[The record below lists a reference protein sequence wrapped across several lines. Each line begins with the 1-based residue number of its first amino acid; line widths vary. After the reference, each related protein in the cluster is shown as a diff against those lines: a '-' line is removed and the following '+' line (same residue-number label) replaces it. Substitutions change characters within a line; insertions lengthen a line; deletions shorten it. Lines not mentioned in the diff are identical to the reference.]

1 MDERHLSSLPFE
13 LAYLAMLTRRGVK
26 RLSRWERSLSPE
38 HTDLIRSM
46 GLHVRPVTRRTL
58 FGRKV
63 SETVFAAREA
73 AADFYVSRFDGKR
86 LSSSPGETRL
96 KGFIFGYPSCCVEE
110 FIRHPYSK
118 NGLSRRDQRI
128 LFHWACPGCK
138 VTPGLIKEYG
148 DIYRECAKV
157 LRPAP
162 AHHATSAASRKRDA
176 FPVLRL
182 LRQAS
187 VPAAA
192 GLAAMLLLP
201 AAARGDDP
209 HWLAVPDDLDSDYA
223 IFAEEVLA
231 GYSWRGAYSV
241 SDSLLDGVY
250 LAHFLHAMIESLP
263 DTPQTDQPYK
273 EYEFVYGIETCDVC
287 GADFNMG
294 SIRIVNP
301 QRGLEMEFPI
311 IGLHYLEH
319 GSLSYMGT
327 VHDGRVDLYALKRV
341 LLAGDESHHLT
352 YEGDTDADGLFPEE
366 EAYLGT
372 NPTDPDSDDDSVK
385 DGPQYFEGLVEALS
399 QVSRTPSD
407 TEPYIEEWFARGKE
421 QCEIC
426 GQWFNMGYV
435 VVNNTSEGLSLMLPY
450 VSVHCLTHGSAV
462 FNGTTNDGR
471 ILPVLLNTALRGD
484 GQMHWLEV
492 EDDGDGDGLKDVE
505 ESHFGLDSGLYDS
518 DGNGVPDGPQLAGI
532 MHDIIAGLPEGETP
546 DTTYVVHNYT
556 VGSYPCLICGEDI
569 NMGFMDIVNPQNGT
583 SISLPYY
590 NLHFMEHGSFETDRS
605 DIYARI
611 DPRDIDAVIDAS
623 AHVPQG
629 PAQASPVQVFP
640 NPFTEKTRVVLNL
653 PVAAAVDVSVF
664 DVNGRSVLSKR
675 TEAEKRTEFFWY
687 GRDGEGKALPPGVYF
702 FRFDFDGTTLT
713 RKVML
718 LR

>member
-1 MDERHLSSLPFE
+1 MKERHLSSMPFE
-13 LAYLAMLTRRGVK
+13 LAYLALLTRHGVK
-26 RLSRWERSLSPE
+26 RLSRWEQCLSPE
-38 HTDLIRSM
+38 HADLISSM

-63 SETVFAAREA
+63 KETVFAARKA
-73 AADFYVSRFDGKR
+73 AVDLYVNRFDGRR
-86 LSSSPGETRL
+86 LSSSPEETRF
-96 KGFIFGYPSCCVEE
+96 KGFMFGYPSCCVEE

-118 NGLSRRDQRI
+118 NGLSRQDQRI
-128 LFHWACPGCK
+128 LFHWACPGCR
-138 VTPGLIKEYG
+138 VTPGLLREYR
-148 DIYRECAKV
+148 DISSECERLFGPAKAREMIS
-157 LRPAP
+157 PAGNKQETLP
-162 AHHATSAASRKRDA
+162 I
-176 FPVLRL
+176 LRL

-192 GLAAMLLLP
+192 GLAAMFLLP

-209 HWLAVPDDLDSDYA
+209 HWLPAPDDLDSDYA
-223 IFAEEVLA
+223 SFAEEVLA
-231 GYSWRGAYSV
+231 GYSWRRSYSV

-263 DTPQTDQPYK
+263 EIPQTDQPYK
-273 EYEFVYGIETCDVC
+273 QYEFVYGIESCDVC

-301 QRGLEMEFPI
+301 ERGLEMEFPI

-319 GSLSYMGT
+319 GSLSYMGSI
-327 VHDGRVDLYALKRV
+327 HDGRVDLSALKRI
-341 LLAGDESHHLT
+341 LLADDVAHHLT
-352 YEGDTDADGLFPEE
+352 YEGDTDADGLFAEE

-372 NPTDPDSDDDSVK
+372 DPGDPDSDDDSVK
-385 DGPQYFEGLVEALS
+385 DGPQYFENLIEALS
-399 QVSRTPSD
+399 QVSRMPSD
-407 TEPYIEEWFARGKE
+407 TEPYLEEWMARGQE

-426 GQWFNMGYV
+426 GQWFNMGMV
-435 VVNNTSEGLSLMLPY
+435 ILNNTKEGLSLQANY
-450 VSVHCLTHGSAV
+450 VAVHSLTHGSAV
-462 FNGTTNDGR
+462 FDGTINEGR
-471 ILPVLLNTALRGD
+471 VLPVLLNTALNGD
-484 GQMHWLEV
+484 GQMHWLEI
-492 EDDGDGDGLKDVE
+492 EDDGDGDGLKDIE

-532 MHDIIAGLPEGETP
+532 MHDIIVGLPEGETP
-546 DTTYVVHNYT
+546 DTTYVVHNLT

-569 NMGFMDIVNPQNGT
+569 NMGYMEIVNPRNGT
-583 SISLPYY
+583 SVSLPYY
-590 NLHFMEHGSFETDRS
+590 NFHFMEHGSFETDRS

-629 PAQASPVQVFP
+629 PVEASPVQVFP
-640 NPFTEKTRVVLNL
+640 NPFTEKTRVVFNL
-653 PVAAAVDVSVF
+653 PVAAAVDVNVF

-675 TEAEKRTEFFWY
+675 TEAEKKTEFFWY
-687 GRDGEGKALPPGVYF
+687 GRDAEGNDLPPGVYF